1 MAESRN
7 RSFAKLAKD
16 VDTSGNIVATGISS
30 SVSLGA
36 TIYASRANLPSSGNT
51 AGDQAY
57 VTDNNR
63 LYIWNGSGWYNI
75 ALLNVAPAI
84 SSVTDSDGGTS
95 PFSLARDGTATT
107 ITITAADSDGDPITY
122 TATADSNFAGLA
134 TLSQADNVF
143 TITPF
148 SQDSATT
155 TSGTITFTATDGVN
169 IASSGV
175 QTFTLTFPLL
185 TSDWSSAAAISY
197 TDTTL
202 SATVSGSYGHTFRSA
217 QIIGN
222 YLYVTVRDSTAGS
235 AYLEIFD
242 ISSGTPSLHT
252 TIGGVSSNI
261 VWSYLYGMKLIG
273 TRLYVAGHNAGII
286 GIDVSDPAN
295 PTIHRQDYYT
305 TGGLAGGYGA
315 FYYPY
320 VDVTTEDIYYR
331 KTSNILLKSSLSDW
345 WNNGGYWTETQVL
358 TSFSSYSGDISPDG
372 SLLAAYDNVTNTVKV
387 VTLSNNTVVSQINI
401 GGTDLGSGHFFFDNT
416 TLVTMGTSNTV
427 GFRVYDLSNPASPTS
442 IHQNVSIGRIGGGT
456 ASWIYD
462 QAGNRLAIGISNY
475 GLNIWDTTNGISNP
489 SLFGTQTKWHDYGYG
504 LSAKNGYT
512 YGVNGTNLRTWYN

>member
-1 MAESRN
+1 MASRS
-7 RSFAKLAKD
+7 RLFSKIAKD
-16 VDTSGNIVATGISS
+16 IGSDGNLSAAALSSDISFGPTVYDSAAALPITGLTS
-30 SVSLGA
+30 
-36 TIYASRANLPSSGNT
+36 
-51 AGDQAY
+51 GDQAWAG
-57 VTDNNR
+57 NR
-63 LYIWNGSGWYNI
+63 LYISNGTGWYNV
-75 ALLNVAPAI
+75 ALVNADPRFVSI
-84 SSVTDSDGGTS
+84 TDSDGGTT
-95 PFSLARDGTATT
+95 PFALAQDGTTPII
-107 ITITAADSDGDPITY
+107 ITLVGADSDGVDVTY
-122 TATADSNFAGLA
+122 SYTKDANFDGLA
-134 TLSQADNVF
+134 TISGSGTEYTVTPLSE
-143 TITPF
+143 
-148 SQDSATT
+148 DSATT
-155 TSGTITFTATDGVN
+155 TSGTVTFKVSDGISFDTSVN
-169 IASSGV
+169 
-175 QTFTLTFPLL
+175 TFTLTFPLL
-185 TSDWSSAAAISY
+185 TPDWSSAAAISY

-202 SATVSGSYGHTFRSA
+202 SATMSGSYGHTFRSS
-217 QIIGN
+217 QLIGN

-242 ISSGTPSLHT
+242 ISSGIPSLHT

-315 FYYPY
+315 FFYPY

-331 KTSNILLKSSLSDW
+331 KSGNILLKSSLSDW

-372 SLLAAYDNVTNTVKV
+372 SLLAAYDSGTNTVKV

-442 IHQNVSIGRIGGGT
+442 IHQNVSIGRIGGVM
-456 ASWIYD
+456 ASWLYD
-462 QAGNRLAIGISNY
+462 QGGNRLAIGIGNY
-475 GLNIWDTTNGISNP
+475 GLNVWDTTNGISNP